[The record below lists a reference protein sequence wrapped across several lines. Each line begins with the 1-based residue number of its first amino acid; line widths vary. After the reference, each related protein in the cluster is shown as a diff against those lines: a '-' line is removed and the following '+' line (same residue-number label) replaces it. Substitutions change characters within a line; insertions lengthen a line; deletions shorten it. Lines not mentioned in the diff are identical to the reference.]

1 MMVSFS
7 YDTYKRN
14 KMSELIL
21 DGSKI
26 LWHQDRLK
34 LWNEG
39 KRFAPITIDMALTQ
53 ACQYSCEFCYAK
65 MQQNKP
71 HKINFNIM
79 KNFLDDAA
87 EIGVK
92 GISLVSDGESTAN
105 PIYSDVIVYGYEK
118 GISMALASHGHTLT
132 KEVLEKILPCLTYLR
147 FNFSA
152 GEPKRYS
159 EIMGV
164 PEKYFYDVCDNIQ
177 MAMKIKKEKN
187 LDVTIGM
194 QMVTMPQYG
203 DQILPLAKLG
213 KKLRP
218 DYLVLK
224 HCSDDEDGSLGV
236 NYDDY
241 DKIYGLLEE
250 AESYSDDE
258 YLVKAKWSKIKSG
271 GARSYSKCYG
281 PPFHLQMS
289 GSGLIA
295 PCGSFFNEKYSKYH
309 IANITEPNV
318 RLKDVVFS
326 DKYWEVMDMLSSNK
340 FDAKTMCET
349 LCLQHKSNEILDS
362 HKKGKLD
369 LKKPSGKIPQHINF
383 I

>member
-1 MMVSFS
+1 
-7 YDTYKRN
+7 
-14 KMSELIL
+14 MSELIL

-26 LWHQDRLK
+26 LWHQERLK

-53 ACQYSCEFCYAK
+53 ACQYNCEFCYAK

-71 HKINFNIM
+71 HKITLEIM
-79 KNFLDDAA
+79 TNFLDDAA

-105 PIYSDVIVYGYEK
+105 PIYSDVIVYGHNK

-132 KEVLEKILPCLTYLR
+132 EEVLRKILPCLTYLR

-164 PEKYFYDVCDNIQ
+164 PQEYFHDVCSNIQ
-177 MAMKIKKEKN
+177 MAMRIKKEQN
-187 LDVTIGM
+187 LKVTIGM
-194 QMVTMPQYG
+194 QMVTMPEYG
-203 DQILPLAKLG
+203 DQIIPLAKLG

-224 HCSDDEDGSLGV
+224 HCSDDENGSLGV
-236 NYDDY
+236 NYKDY
-241 DKIYGLLEE
+241 EKIYSLLEE
-250 AESYSDDE
+250 AESFSDKE

-271 GARSYSKCYG
+271 GSRSYSRCHG
-281 PPFHLQMS
+281 PAFHLQMS

-295 PCGSFFNEKYSKYH
+295 PCGSFFNKKYSKYH
-309 IANITEPNV
+309 IANITDTNV
-318 RLKDVVFS
+318 RLKDIVFS
-326 DKYWEVMDMLSSNK
+326 DRYWEVMELLSSK
-340 FDAKTMCET
+340 EFDAKTMCET
-349 LCLQHKSNEILDS
+349 LCLQHKSNEILDAF
-362 HKKGKLD
+362 KKNKISLN
-369 LKKPSGKIPQHINF
+369 KPRGDVPQHLNF